1 MLDNFDKSQPEWD
14 LSQRNIDYANVDQLI
29 EALKEKKDLTYLS
42 LCNNKINKE
51 SLAKIVNALEENN
64 QLEYLNLGS
73 NDLKDECVDSIVKII
88 QKHSSLKSLY
98 LSYNKLSD
106 QGLAKIAE
114 ALKSHHVFELID
126 LGFNENISDSSANII
141 CDLLK
146 DKPNLKSLSLAGNK
160 ITHVGVAQIEEVLKV
175 NAKLESLDL
184 SYNQLGDEGA
194 KLVARALNLNTCLQS
209 LYLLDKNR
217 VMQCLNISQNNAISR
232 VYLEQNAKTI
242 VGTNLSYF
250 ECPSL
255 TGGIESFYNRMG
267 QTVTKLISDW
277 KSIEDIGKK
286 WEYFKANYPAFFRY
300 RCQIRDIAKAS
311 NFMSDTE
318 IGVLMKC
325 IDSYWKYYAYAQQD
339 SPLITLPYE
348 LLSSIMRIAG
358 NDGFNK
364 FMIALGAVPEGCIL
378 SALQEETPFIEDLDD
393 KIKSPEKQTS
403 TDYTMLYQAM
413 VLVLSSAAIYKLA
426 STFMSEYTQF
436 QKISASIVLGATCVY
451 GATKCAKYMEN
462 SI

>member
-1 MLDNFDKSQPEWD
+1 
-14 LSQRNIDYANVDQLI
+14 
-29 EALKEKKDLTYLS
+29 
-42 LCNNKINKE
+42 
-51 SLAKIVNALEENN
+51 
-64 QLEYLNLGS
+64 
-73 NDLKDECVDSIVKII
+73 
-88 QKHSSLKSLY
+88 
-98 LSYNKLSD
+98 
-106 QGLAKIAE
+106 
-114 ALKSHHVFELID
+114 
-126 LGFNENISDSSANII
+126 
-141 CDLLK
+141 
-146 DKPNLKSLSLAGNK
+146 
-160 ITHVGVAQIEEVLKV
+160 
-175 NAKLESLDL
+175 
-184 SYNQLGDEGA
+184 
-194 KLVARALNLNTCLQS
+194 LNTCLQS
-209 LYLLDKNR
+209 LYLSNCDISDDGIQHIALSLSHHSSLKSLVLDKNNITDVGLDYILCALDKNR